1 MKILTIRQPWAHL
14 IVNGT
19 KDIENRDWLTK
30 YRGAFLVH
38 AAQRI
43 DLDGCERHRIS
54 PDKLQTGGVIGMA
67 EIVDCVD
74 RHPSKWFDGKYGFV
88 LCANGSASHSR
99 RGRGLWG
106 SANAPP
112 RLLRKL
118 GLDSIAMAG
127 GRRPKSAP
135 CHRLR
140 TSSGAALL
148 CGAGNARP

>member
-19 KDIENRDWLTK
+19 KDIENRDWSTK

-43 DLDGCERHRIS
+43 DLEGCERHRIS
-54 PDKLQTGGVIGMA
+54 PDKLQTGGVIGTA

-74 RHPSKWFDGKYGFV
+74 RHPSRWFEGKYGFV
-88 LCANGSASHSR
+88 LRKRKRLPFTPWNGAL
-99 RGRGLWG
+99 GLRD
-106 SANAPP
+106 APP

-118 GLDSIAMAG
+118 GLA
-127 GRRPKSAP
+127 
-135 CHRLR
+135 
-140 TSSGAALL
+140 
-148 CGAGNARP
+148 